1 MHIRSTLTASLVAA
15 ALTTAFAA
23 PSQANILINIDKS
36 AQRMSVSVDGQHRYS
51 WPVSTGRPG
60 YNTPSGTFK
69 PNRMDADHQS
79 QEWDNAPMPHSIFF
93 DLRGHAIHGFFDVK
107 HLGLP
112 VSHGCV
118 RLAPANAATLFA
130 LVKSEGMAET
140 KVVISGQ
147 NPEGAPAVAR
157 RRPAP
162 VETEAA
168 AAPVQIAPQYGQ
180 GGYAPSYDQGYRQ
193 PYDQGQG
200 YGQPYGQGYGRYMPQ
215 QPPPVYQQ
223 QYRPYTSY

>member
-1 MHIRSTLTASLVAA
+1 MHIRSTLTASFVAA
-15 ALTTAFAA
+15 ALATAFAA

-36 AQRMSVSVDGQHRYS
+36 SQRMSVSVDGQHRYS
-51 WPVSTGRPG
+51 WPVSTGRAG

-162 VETEAA
+162 VETDAA
-168 AAPVQIAPQYGQ
+168 AAPVQIAPRESGYRPNYNQ
-180 GGYAPSYDQGYRQ
+180 GYQQQPYDQGYRQ
-193 PYDQGQG
+193 SYD
-200 YGQPYGQGYGRYMPQ
+200 QGYGRSYYPP

-223 QYRPYTSY
+223 QYFRPYGSY